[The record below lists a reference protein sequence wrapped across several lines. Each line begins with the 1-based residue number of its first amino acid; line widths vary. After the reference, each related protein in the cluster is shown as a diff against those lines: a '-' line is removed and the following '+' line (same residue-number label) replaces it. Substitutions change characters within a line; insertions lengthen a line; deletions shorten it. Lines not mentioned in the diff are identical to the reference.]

1 MFSVSREVFSV
12 FFSVF
17 FWVLRLAFVGTQK
30 SPAAMLRWVCALLL
44 LLFSFVVPVVVPV
57 VVPFAVVVAVVCGMC
72 FIFISGRERKF
83 SFR

>member
-12 FFSVF
+12 LFSVF

-44 LLFSFVVPVVVPV
+44 LLFSFVVPVVVP
-57 VVPFAVVVAVVCGMC
+57 FAVAVVAVVCGMC